1 MASMAAT
8 GVPAKDAHLLP
19 GAERIYSIDA
29 FRGFTMVCMIAE
41 GFGLLFFLN
50 HPVLGGIAGQFRHA
64 AWEGMTAWDLVQP
77 FFMFIVGAVMP
88 VSFARRWAAGESWG
102 QSLRHVLRRCA
113 LLIGFGLLARSIQ
126 ANRPVIDLINVLA
139 QVSFTYL
146 VTFLVLRKSL
156 SFQAGTA
163 FGLLALHWAIFQFAG
178 APGVEGPW
186 VRNANIGWYLDNWI
200 LGKNWGGSY
209 VTINCLSSA
218 ANTIAG
224 AMAGA
229 MLVSAMPAARKTR
242 ILALS
247 GAACLAAGLALSPF
261 IPIIKKIW
269 TASFAIYSLGFTLLA
284 LLFFYW
290 ICDLMK
296 QRAWAKVFVV
306 VGSNSIFI
314 YLFHEILN
322 RWLTQTGLVFT
333 GWAVAMWEPGGRM
346 LNAWLVIAFKIW
358 LCFWLYKRKIFF
370 KL

>member
-1 MASMAAT
+1 MAAT
-8 GVPAKDAHLLP
+8 GAPLKVEILP
-19 GAERIYSIDA
+19 GLERIYSIDA

-50 HPVLGGIAGQFRHA
+50 HPLLGGIARQFQHA
-64 AWEGMTAWDLVQP
+64 QWHGMTAWDLVQP

-88 VSFARRWAAGESWG
+88 ISFARRWAAGESWG
-102 QSLRHVLRRCA
+102 QSLGHVLRRCA
-113 LLIGFGLLARSIQ
+113 LLIAFGLLARSIQ

-139 QVSFTYL
+139 QVAFTYL
-146 VTFLVLRKSL
+146 VAFLVLRKSWR
-156 SFQAGTA
+156 FQGAA
-163 FGLLALHWAIFQFAG
+163 ALGLLGLHWAIFQFAG
-178 APGVEGPW
+178 APGVQGPW
-186 VRNANIGWYLDNWI
+186 VRDANIGWYLDNLI

-229 MLVSAMPAARKTR
+229 MLVSALPAARKVR
-242 ILALS
+242 ILALT
-247 GAACLAAGLALSPF
+247 GVGCIAVGLAMDPV

-284 LLFFYW
+284 LLFFYVV
-290 ICDLMK
+290 CDLVK
-296 QRAWAKVFVV
+296 KRAWARVFVV

-314 YLFHEILN
+314 YLFHEILR
-322 RWLTQTGLVFT
+322 RWMTQTGLVFT
-333 GWAVAMWEPGGRM
+333 GWLVEMWEPGGRM
-346 LNAWLVIAFKIW
+346 LNAWLVIGFQIY
-358 LCFWLYKRKIFF
+358 LCFWLYRRKIFF